1 MHTYLAIWQ
10 NRCFVPYY
18 HSRIKV
24 LQIAQLL
31 ATVIFVTVP
40 LVRENLR
47 GLRENLFHKI
57 LSPARP
63 LGGCHGTLDDAK
75 RHNGLAAH
83 TRIQ

>member
-1 MHTYLAIWQ
+1 MAILQ
-10 NRCFVPYY
+10 IGVGQFY
-18 HSRIKV
+18 HLRIEV

-31 ATVIFVTVP
+31 AIVIFVSVS

-47 GLRENLFHKI
+47 GLRENLSHTI

-75 RHNGLAAH
+75 RHNGLAALDWNLW
-83 TRIQ
+83 RPY

>member
-1 MHTYLAIWQ
+1 MAIWQ
-10 NRCFVPYY
+10 NWCFGQFCN
-18 HSRIKV
+18 SRIEV

-31 ATVIFVTVP
+31 AIVIFVSVP

-47 GLRENLFHKI
+47 GLRENLIHKI